1 MPVARNRNMKIKV
14 NFERAFTEAEYKEIS
29 EEEFAGNPPLVFL
42 RVAEPEKVLPAFTP
56 FLQRGFFVQI
66 AAGCSL
72 QTLLCVHFELDSAYV
87 GQRIKTI
94 FLKGIPVDDPA
105 VAFVEK
111 GSTLALSGALP
122 GLAGATLRRGSPLA
136 GLRSSGYRPDKA
148 YAPSTK
154 PGFVQVKIF
163 NLLIPE
169 LGPNF
174 LRKGIFLARKEWNEF
189 LNKMASAQISLSS

>member
-1 MPVARNRNMKIKV
+1 MRIRM
-14 NFERAFTEAEYKEIS
+14 NFDAGSTEAEYKEVS
-29 EEEFAGNPPLVFL
+29 GEELVGNPALIFL
-42 RVAEPEKVLPAFTP
+42 RVTEPEKVLPAFTP

-72 QTLLCVHFELDSAYV
+72 QTLLCVHFELDSTYV
-87 GQRIKTI
+87 EQRIKTI
-94 FLKGIPVDDPA
+94 FLNGVPVDDPA
-105 VAFVEK
+105 AVFVEN
-111 GSTLALSGALP
+111 GATLALSGALP

-136 GLRSSGYRPDKA
+136 GLRSSGSRPDKA
-148 YAPSTK
+148 YAPSVK

-174 LRKGIFLARKEWNEF
+174 LRRGIFLPRKDWEDF
-189 LNKMASAQISLSS
+189 FRKAPAQTRVDP